1 MRLREMRRYR
11 RDDPHSYALGTFCVL
26 ELLDRAP
33 EHALRVVLEPSAE
46 STPGARLVRAAA
58 ERAGVP
64 VDSDARVPA
73 ALSSK
78 ENVHA
83 VAAFAKY
90 EAPVGPGGDHVV
102 LVRPADFGNLGT
114 VVRTMRGLGAG
125 DLVLVP
131 PAADLFDPRV
141 VRASMGA
148 LFGLRFSVVADLTS
162 YADAFDRPLYAFRS
176 DAARPLPTA
185 AFTRPAALVFGPES
199 SGLLDSDVPP
209 ASRLTSVAIP
219 QDPAIDSFNL
229 ATSVALGLWELR
241 RSTGSLP
248 APTTPTTR
256 RRDRR
261 PDHLTA

>member
-90 EAPVGPGGDHVV
+90 ETPVAPGGDHVV

-148 LFGLRFSVVADLTS
+148 LFGLRFTVVADLAS

-176 DAARPLPTA
+176 DAARPLSTA

-209 ASRLTSVAIP
+209 TSRLTSVAIP

-248 APTTPTTR
+248 APTTPAT
-256 RRDRR
+256 
-261 PDHLTA
+261 